1 MSRGRVAAGLLVAM
15 AAIVAASCSTSG
27 SSSTVG
33 TAERSELRVSA
44 AASLTDAFAE
54 LERAF
59 EAGHPSV
66 DVVVNL
72 GPSDA
77 LAEQALD
84 GAPVHVVAFADDV
97 PMRSLVSAGLLDA
110 APQAFA
116 SNRLVAVVPT
126 GSAAGSG
133 GLASLS
139 DVGVVALCAPTVPC
153 GRHAERWLSGAG
165 VALDESSVTR
175 SRDARATLSAVTD
188 GDADAAVVYA
198 TDARAA
204 RGRVAVIATSGDD
217 VEVHYPI
224 AALAGA
230 PAAAAE
236 FVQLVRSAEG
246 QRILRSQ
253 GFGPP

>member
-1 MSRGRVAAGLLVAM
+1 MSRRRAIAGLLVA
-15 AAIVAASCSTSG
+15 AALGSCATG
-27 SSSTVG
+27 ESSSNAV
-33 TAERSELRVSA
+33 TAQRSELRVSA

-54 LERAF
+54 LEREF
-59 EAGHPSV
+59 EAEHPSV
-66 DVVVNL
+66 DVVVNV

-77 LAEQALD
+77 LAEQAID
-84 GAPVHVVAFADDV
+84 GAPVHVVAFADDA
-97 PMRSLVSAGLLDA
+97 PMNALAAAGLLGP

-116 SNRLVAVVPT
+116 SNRLVAVVPA
-126 GSAAGSG
+126 GSAGGSS

-139 DVGVVALCAPTVPC
+139 DVGVVALCALTAPC

-165 VALDESSVTR
+165 VVLDESSVTR
-175 SRDARATLSAVTD
+175 SRDARATLSAVTE

-217 VEVHYPI
+217 VEVLYPI
-224 AALAGA
+224 APLAGA
-230 PAAAAE
+230 PPAATE

-246 QRILRSQ
+246 QRILRSE
-253 GFGPP
+253 GFGTP